1 MFNYINYLNV
11 LVFCLLRTVTNK
23 IETVLFCLD
32 SWHDPSKH
40 TRGLRAPPS
49 GYMEQTSIH
58 LPKGGNRLQ
67 KVGEIGGHAQN
78 QANTLVRWKMLS
90 NSKYFISF
98 VRQ

>member
-11 LVFCLLRTVTNK
+11 LVFCLLRTVTHK

-67 KVGEIGGHAQN
+67 KVGEIGEHTHYCAN
-78 QANTLVRWKMLS
+78 QANTLVR
-90 NSKYFISF
+90 
-98 VRQ
+98 